1 MYSMSTSSI
10 FLFRYHCIFAIAIKI
25 SLNNAHVFTH
35 NLSLDFHLFL
45 KPKSI
50 SLLHSTIWQQI
61 PMNPFHIGLFQPMSS
76 HQATHNKPQTKE
88 WRSKSFA

>member
-1 MYSMSTSSI
+1 MSTFSI
-10 FLFRYHCIFAIAIKI
+10 FFPIAIKN

-50 SLLHSTIWQQI
+50 NLLHSTIWQQI
-61 PMNPFHIGLFQPMSS
+61 PMNPFHIRLFQPTSF
-76 HQATHNKPQTKE
+76 HQAIHNKPQTIHFD
-88 WRSKSFA
+88 SPTY

>member
-10 FLFRYHCIFAIAIKI
+10 FFAIVVKN
-25 SLNNAHVFTH
+25 SLNNAHFFTH

-50 SLLHSTIWQQI
+50 NLLHSIIWQQI
-61 PMNPFHIGLFQPMSS
+61 PMNPFHIRLFQPMSS
-76 HQATHNKPQTKE
+76 HRATHNKPQTIHFD
-88 WRSKSFA
+88 SPTY